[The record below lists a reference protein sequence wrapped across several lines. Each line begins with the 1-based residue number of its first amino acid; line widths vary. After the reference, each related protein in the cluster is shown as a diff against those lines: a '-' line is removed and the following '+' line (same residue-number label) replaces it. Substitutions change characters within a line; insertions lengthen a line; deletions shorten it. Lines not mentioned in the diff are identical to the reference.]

1 LGAYQEKLIILSRH
15 FKMKSRSI
23 LTISIATV
31 LLCTSYSAQAQ
42 TTFLEL
48 SPITQTAKVT
58 SIDDFLRREA
68 QILASRDQNRSNQ
81 ASSLSSE
88 LSLFVDQTNDPAI
101 AKKAIAHLAKQY
113 PKSTF
118 IQLLWLH
125 DLETTAAKLPPIRE
139 QQYQQIIQQD
149 PTHPIAARQYGTYLQ
164 RQKRQSEINQ
174 IYENLIQKNPEHLDH
189 YVQFAMLQDS
199 AAGFLRVFDRAVT
212 AIPNEPLL
220 YIEMEQALYLNSLL
234 NGADPK
240 AWSAWHDRLKT
251 AVKVMPKNGQMW
263 AMLIS
268 MELSLGNT
276 GIALDQTNTA
286 LEQVGEAGYFQM
298 VLGDIKL
305 LHLRSPQAAIGHYKA
320 AIKAGGSFCSSNLT
334 LMDQRVSG
342 LAAAGH
348 KAVAIELAQQS
359 QKTPPTIQKIIP
371 TASQESCDRTLA
383 ELNNVLPPPQ

>member
-1 LGAYQEKLIILSRH
+1 
-15 FKMKSRSI
+15 MKYRSI
-23 LTISIATV
+23 LTIGLVTV
-31 LLCTSYSAQAQ
+31 LLCTSDSAQAQ

-88 LSLFVDQTNDPAI
+88 LSLFVYQTNDTTVAR
-101 AKKAIAHLAKQY
+101 KAIAQLAKQY
-113 PKSTF
+113 PRSTF
-118 IQLLWLH
+118 IQLLWLY
-125 DLETTAAKLPPIRE
+125 DLETTAAKLPLIHE

-149 PTHPIAARQYGTYLQ
+149 PTHPIAARQYSNYLK
-164 RQKRQSEINQ
+164 RQKRQSEINS
-174 IYENLIQKNPEHLDH
+174 IYETLIQKNPEHRDH

-199 AAGFLRVFDRAVT
+199 AAGVFQIFDRAVA

-220 YIEMEQALYLNSLL
+220 YIEMEQALYSHSLL
-234 NGADPK
+234 NGADSK
-240 AWSAWHDRLKT
+240 AWLAWHDRLKT
-251 AVKVMPKNGQMW
+251 AVKVMPKDGQMW

-268 MELSLGNT
+268 MELNLGNA

-305 LHLRSPQAAIGHYKA
+305 LHLRSPKAAIGHYKA

-348 KAVAIELAQQS
+348 KTVAIELAQQS

-371 TASQESCDRTLA
+371 AAAQESCDRTLA

>member
-1 LGAYQEKLIILSRH
+1 
-15 FKMKSRSI
+15 MKSRSI
-23 LTISIATV
+23 ITIGLTTV
-31 LLCTSYSAQAQ
+31 LLCMSYSAQAQ
-42 TTFLEL
+42 TMFFEL
-48 SPITQTAKVT
+48 SPITQMAKVT

-68 QILASRDQNRSNQ
+68 QILASRDKNRSNQ

-101 AKKAIAHLAKQY
+101 AKKAIAQLAKQY

-174 IYENLIQKNPEHLDH
+174 IYENLIQKNPEHLNH
-189 YVQFAMLQDS
+189 YVQLAMLQDS
-199 AAGFLRVFDRAVT
+199 AAGFLRVVDRAVA

-220 YIEMEQALYLNSLL
+220 YINMEQALYTYNLL

-251 AVKVMPKNGQMW
+251 AVKVMPKDGQIW

-268 MELSLGNT
+268 MELNLGNT
-276 GIALDQTNTA
+276 RVALDQANTA
-286 LEQVGEAGYFQM
+286 LKQVGEAGYFEM

-305 LHLRSPQAAIGHYKA
+305 LHLHSPQAAIGHYKA
-320 AIKAGGSFCSSNLT
+320 AMKAGGSFCSSNLT
-334 LMDQRVSG
+334 LTDQRVSG
-342 LAAAGH
+342 LAAAGY
-348 KAVAIELAQQS
+348 KSVAIELAQQS

-371 TASQESCDRTLA
+371 RASQDSCDYTLA
-383 ELNNVLPPPQ
+383 KFNNVLPPPQ

>member
-1 LGAYQEKLIILSRH
+1 LGAYQDKFAIFYLVIL
-15 FKMKSRSI
+15 KMKSRSI
-23 LTISIATV
+23 LTIGLATF

-88 LSLFVDQTNDPAI
+88 LSLFVYQTNDTTVAR
-101 AKKAIAHLAKQY
+101 KAIAQLAKQY
-113 PKSTF
+113 PRSTF
-118 IQLLWLH
+118 IQLLWLY
-125 DLETTAAKLPPIRE
+125 DLETTAAKLPLIHE

-149 PTHPIAARQYGTYLQ
+149 PTHPIAARQYSNYLK
-164 RQKRQSEINQ
+164 RQKRQSEINS
-174 IYENLIQKNPEHLDH
+174 IYEKLIQKNPEHRDH

-199 AAGFLRVFDRAVT
+199 TAGFLRVFDRAVT

-220 YIEMEQALYLNSLL
+220 YIEMEQALYINSLL
-234 NGADPK
+234 NGTDPK

-251 AVKVMPKNGQMW
+251 AVKIMPKNGQMW
-263 AMLIS
+263 AMLIA
-268 MELSLGNT
+268 MELKLGNA

-305 LHLRSPQAAIGHYKA
+305 LHLRSPQAAMEHYKA

-334 LMDQRVSG
+334 LMEQRVSG

-359 QKTPPTIQKIIP
+359 QKTPPQSKK
-371 TASQESCDRTLA
+371 SSRQ
-383 ELNNVLPPPQ
+383 LPRSPAIAP